1 MSKEYLNSEQ
11 IAELKRRHPDAN
23 KTNFMERVSKVTITK
38 QTDWGLLRKFHDYG
52 VDAVIIMEK
61 K

>member
-1 MSKEYLNSEQ
+1 MSKEYLDKIQ
-11 IAELKRRHPDAN
+11 IDEIKKRHPDAN

-52 VDAVIIMEK
+52 VDAVVIMGK

>member
-1 MSKEYLNSEQ
+1 LKEYLNVEQ
-11 IAELKRRHPDAN
+11 MAELKKRHPDTN

-52 VDAVIIMEK
+52 VDAVVIMEHR
-61 K
+61 